1 MGGPISS
8 YIMSGNKELVFPLR
22 FHGVE
27 AQVIMVL
34 WGMGKGGFYLKICC
48 LHQDSPPIVL
58 PCAMILNKLFMLG
71 HTCWFLS
78 KSPLSFM
85 LLALATG
92 LGMDLQVTLV
102 KFRVNPRMF
111 ARITRK
117 GSSISEGLETGR
129 L

>member
-34 WGMGKGGFYLKICC
+34 WGMGKGG
-48 LHQDSPPIVL
+48 VL
-58 PCAMILNKLFMLG
+58 PENLLSPSGQPTYSAAGAVILNRLLMLG

-85 LLALATG
+85 LPALATG
-92 LGMDLQVTLV
+92 LGMDLQAILV

-117 GSSISEGLETGR
+117 GSCISEGLETGR